1 MSTTFDTEP
10 MSKHLSAAAVSAI
23 LSKGKWIG
31 SDKISLT
38 CTFRNAPVLRL
49 AGLGEPI
56 PFLEYYVSVKRND
69 AGMLVID
76 RAPHALRSVPVPVIN
91 DDSLFAAGGIFAGEA
106 VSADMQTAIAAVER
120 EDLAPQLAEFCE
132 FSKTRTFEIAV
143 DSHQKVRV
151 QVIAFDDESLP
162 APSEREKWVPRKP
175 SAAQIHAAIAALHM
189 ARDLKHFEQ
198 L

>member
-1 MSTTFDTEP
+1 MSTTLDAEP

-23 LSKGKWIG
+23 LSKGKWRG
-31 SDKISLT
+31 SDKIRLT
-38 CTFRNAPVLRL
+38 CTHRNAPVLRL

-56 PFLEYYVSVKRND
+56 PFLEYDVPVKRD
-69 AGMLVID
+69 AAGLLVID
-76 RAPHALRSVPVPVIN
+76 RAPHALRSVPVPVKN
-91 DDSLFAAGGIFAGEA
+91 DDSLFAAGGIFAGEG
-106 VSADMQTAIAAVER
+106 VSEDMQTAIAAVER
-120 EDLAPQLAEFCE
+120 EDLAPHLAEFCE

-162 APSEREKWVPRKP
+162 APSEPEKWVPRKP
-175 SAAQIHAAIAALHM
+175 SDAQIHAAIAALHM

-198 L
+198 I